1 MIRTWFKSTFRLTL
15 FLFTLIVIVVLFLDK
30 TNYTQQEIEWCA
42 TERPLL
48 PIELCAR
55 EFGY

>member
-1 MIRTWFKSTFRLTL
+1 MIRKLLTSL
-15 FLFTLIVIVVLFLDK
+15 IGITLLMFLGIAVLIVIFDQSS
-30 TNYTQQEIEWCA
+30 YTEEEIEWCA